1 MLERLDKTAL
11 PEKTKAIYRKMLIN
25 YEAVPAEIDELL
37 ASSKHCNKQV
47 TLPPLAAIGP
57 AADNNSQYTSSN
69 HAEFLQS
76 LEYFTAA
83 SDYMTNF
90 HAW

>member
-1 MLERLDKTAL
+1 MVEYFLLCNFHK
-11 PEKTKAIYRKMLIN
+11 PTKIY
-25 YEAVPAEIDELL
+25 LL
-37 ASSKHCNKQV
+37 SIV